1 MFMDHAPDM
10 NRIGSIVR
18 AWRLGIILLDEA
30 KERLEWI
37 MEPANH
43 LPEVEQI
50 PEPQPFDPEMMLVT
64 LRRIE
69 QKLNLV
75 IQIQGIE
82 LPMELNP
89 AILTEEARQLALEN
103 LKIEAVKIHRDQT
116 GAGLAEAKQALDQYL
131 ARNRRSGNDR

>member
-1 MFMDHAPDM
+1 
-10 NRIGSIVR
+10 
-18 AWRLGIILLDEA
+18 
-30 KERLEWI
+30 

-75 IQIQGIE
+75 IQIQGID

-116 GAGLAEAKQALDQYL
+116 GAGLAEAKQALDEYL